1 MITSRFSSEGKS
13 YVTMNLMRTLASMGR
28 KVVVVD
34 TDLRASGIQAAYG
47 LRYAGD
53 QRKGLS
59 EYLAGHCSAEQ
70 VVYHTDIPNA
80 WIIPAGHTAP
90 NPLQLLDTEKMKQ
103 LIDSLA
109 EQFDIVLLDTPP
121 IGILVDAIA
130 MAKFCDGAALV
141 VGYHQGKLSEI
152 GDAVRSIRQTGCP
165 VLGAVLNEVKL
176 KSMSNRHYYYH
187 SRKYSGYGK
196 IEIHTNLYPELTQR
210 AWKDFVASKDLQSEP
225 WIRVY
230 EPDGSFNTL
239 GHTDQLIFLT
249 LHMVKHFVESG
260 LSIRMMLDTALHFS
274 RFYQEIDVQRFWCVM
289 RSLRCD
295 GCVSVILWIMIR
307 CGGFRAEDFPGIV
320 EAAPESMDGI
330 LRDLE
335 TGGYMGAKAMQERHE
350 SGMEYYRRMLMKN
363 KSTLQYWC
371 YMLSWKVRS
380 GSSNMFPSYQ
390 RLKAMYP
397 CIEYNPCIAPAVW
410 MFQMVLYPVSKI
422 RTGVLRRD
430 IRSERSVISSESEQR
445 VALFEKLGM
454 F

>member
-1 MITSRFSSEGKS
+1 MRNDMSVPGNLCKRLIAIATMGARGKEGRPLPEIDATLLNIASEQKVLPLVACAMLHGEEEAYSPDVRECCLDALRNSASANMVRRQRILQLIQEMESAGFQVCMLKGLSIARLYAYPESRE
-13 YVTMNLMRTLASMGR
+13 AI
-28 KVVVVD
+28 D
-34 TDLRASGIQAAYG
+34 TDL
-47 LRYAGD
+47 
-53 QRKGLS
+53 
-59 EYLAGHCSAEQ
+59 
-70 VVYHTDIPNA
+70 
-80 WIIPAGHTAP
+80 
-90 NPLQLLDTEKMKQ
+90 
-103 LIDSLA
+103 LIDPKQEKKIYAFLQEKGFTVKGRRA
-109 EQFDIVLLDTPP
+109 T
-121 IGILVDAIA
+121 AN
-130 MAKFCDGAALV
+130 DGV
-141 VGYHQGKLSEI
+141 CTHPK
-152 GDAVRSIRQTGCP
+152 
-165 VLGAVLNEVKL
+165 
-176 KSMSNRHYYYH
+176 
-187 SRKYSGYGK
+187 YGK

-274 RFYQEIDVQRFWCVM
+274 RFYQEIDVQRFWRVM

-410 MFQMVLYPVSKI
+410 VFQMVLYPVSKI